1 MNAAEEVYTPSEI
14 DRLHQ
19 TYGWSNYIASSAH
32 SRRMQSEYEQF
43 NDFLSRNFE
52 ARDTWA
58 TVSFEDWQRHLK
70 HDGNQA
76 YWGDFVARRDK
87 ALEGKK

>member
-1 MNAAEEVYTPSEI
+1 MTTVEEVYTPEE
-14 DRLHQ
+14 RLQIHRL
-19 TYGWSNYIASSAH
+19 YGWTNYIWSSAH
-32 SRRMQSEYEQF
+32 ARRMQSEHDQYAAFIQ
-43 NDFLSRNFE
+43 RNLE

-70 HDGNQA
+70 YAGQVHWDD
-76 YWGDFVARRDK
+76 YVALRDK